1 MSHSSRSKPLV
12 TPRRDGYHH
21 GDLRAALLKSAEEI
35 IRESG
40 LQGLTLRACAR
51 RAGVSHGAPAHHFG
65 NVTGLLTEL
74 AADGFERLAES
85 MDPAKAKNAED
96 DLQAAGLGY
105 IQFAM
110 KWPEHFRVM
119 YHSELLDQKSP
130 RLQLAKERGEQIVR
144 DALIH
149 TNEHWTGPL
158 SEEELAT
165 RFETAWCCVYGY
177 ASLWVEGSRRSR
189 SLDEARSMLRVLRPA
204 LVREQAPIPQ
214 ESRTA
219 RT

>member
-1 MSHSSRSKPLV
+1 MGLTSRAKPSSTRKG
-12 TPRRDGYHH
+12 DGYHH

-35 IRESG
+35 IRDDG

-74 AADGFERLAES
+74 AADGFERLADG
-85 MDPAKAKNAED
+85 MDPKRVKNAED

-119 YHSELLDQKSP
+119 YHSELLDQQSP
-130 RLQLAKERGEQIVR
+130 RLRLARERGERVVR
-144 DALIH
+144 DALVRA
-149 TNEHWTGPL
+149 NEHWAKPL
-158 SEEELAT
+158 SEDELAA

-189 SLDEARSMLRVLRPA
+189 SLDEARRMLRVLRPA
-204 LVREQAPIPQ
+204 LVRE
-214 ESRTA
+214 
-219 RT
+219 

>member
-1 MSHSSRSKPLV
+1 MSHSSRAKLSV
-12 TPRRDGYHH
+12 TPKRDGYHH

-40 LQGLTLRACAR
+40 VQGLTLRACAR
-51 RAGVSHGAPAHHFG
+51 KAGVSHGAPAHHFG

-74 AADGFERLAES
+74 AAEGFERLAEA
-85 MDPAKAKNAED
+85 MDPAKAKNTDD
-96 DLQAAGLGY
+96 DLQTAGLGY

-119 YHSELLDQKSP
+119 YHSELLNQESP
-130 RLQLAKERGEQIVR
+130 RLRLAKESGERIVR

-149 TNEHWTGPL
+149 ANKHWASPV
-158 SEEELAT
+158 SEDELAA

-177 ASLWVEGSRRSR
+177 ASLWVEGSRKSR
-189 SLDEARSMLRVLRPA
+189 SLDKARSMLRVLRPS
-204 LVREQAPIPQ
+204 LVREW
-214 ESRTA
+214 TA
-219 RT
+219 VS